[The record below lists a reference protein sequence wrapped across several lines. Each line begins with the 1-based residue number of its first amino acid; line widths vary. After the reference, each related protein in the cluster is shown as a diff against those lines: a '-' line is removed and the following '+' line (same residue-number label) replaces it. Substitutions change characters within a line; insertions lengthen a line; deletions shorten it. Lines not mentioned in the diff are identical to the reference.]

1 MATRKRKA
9 NRSRKSRQHGGS
21 IKDKAQK
28 VLKDNNIALKT
39 FMTELYQQKSEK
51 TIDGVI
57 FKVNKKADRYFD
69 IFDLYLYAKPAGL
82 FSKYEEI
89 EKVDFGSGSLM

>member
-1 MATRKRKA
+1 MTTRKAKA
-9 NRSRKSRQHGGS
+9 NRSRRTRQRGGS

-39 FMTELYQQKSEK
+39 FMTELYTQKSEK
-51 TIDGVI
+51 TIDGVV

-69 IFDLYLYAKPAGL
+69 IFDLYLYAKPTGL

-89 EKVDFGSGSLM
+89 TKVDFGSGSLT